1 MNGMSRPTTWGAEP
15 VRQRANARRNIG
27 NFFGDFF
34 AMLAPGLIAAAL
46 VDWLVTRTLTRF
58 AIFIP
63 KTPEMII
70 GYQWLNWSGQV
81 GSTVAAFLALLGVSA
96 MAVIEWR
103 TRQTWWLALPI
114 VGLVIMAGSA
124 PFLPPAIGLPGY
136 FLFAIMALVALSW
149 RIVRMATPATVRLA
163 ALLPVLAMIAAT
175 LYQAAPTLYALLHWP
190 GPPAWGLP
198 LFRVGD
204 GLVVSGAAAL
214 WWALGRCADRRSWLA
229 GCLLASLFAAA
240 YLAAP
245 AMTAT
250 LVVWSHGLTLS
261 LPWPFYAMALW
272 LYGVT
277 IIESWRTGQR
287 YIVYALLLL
296 LAAGYTPQLSSQL
309 WFGLIALWLLTE
321 GSSFQTEVKFMKYSL
336 HASRPSDLLP
346 RLKIWL
352 FP

>member
-15 VRQRANARRNIG
+15 VRQRAGDRRNVG

-34 AMLAPGLIAAAL
+34 AMLAPGLITVAL

-81 GSTVAAFLALLGVSA
+81 SSTVAAFLALLGVGA
-96 MAVIEWR
+96 MVVIEWR
-103 TRQTWWLALPI
+103 TRRTWWLALPI
-114 VGLVIMAGSA
+114 AGLIMIAGLA
-124 PFLPPAIGLPGY
+124 PFFPPAIGLLGY
-136 FLFAIMALVALSW
+136 SLFAIMALVALSW
-149 RIVRMATPATVRLA
+149 RFVRTATPATVRLA
-163 ALLPVLAMIAAT
+163 LLLPVLAMVAAT
-175 LYQAAPTLYALLHWP
+175 LYQAAPTLYALLRWP

-198 LFRVGD
+198 LFRAGE
-204 GLVVSGAAAL
+204 GLVVAGAIAL
-214 WWALGRCADRRSWLA
+214 WWAFGRRADRRSWLA
-229 GCLLASLFAAA
+229 GCLLATLFAAT

-250 LVVWSHGLTLS
+250 IVVWSHGLTLS

-272 LYGVT
+272 LYGIT
-277 IIESWRTGQR
+277 ITGSWRTGQR
-287 YIVYALLLL
+287 CIVYALLLL
-296 LAAGYTPQLSSQL
+296 LAAGYAPQLSSQL

-321 GSSFQTEVKFMKYSL
+321 GSSFQTEAKS
-336 HASRPSDLLP
+336 
-346 RLKIWL
+346 
-352 FP
+352 